1 MEIVGPALLSST
13 QGDSH
18 RTIATDL
25 GLPADTVRGWIR
37 KLTGQAEWLGTT
49 GTVAAHMFDAN
60 LPDLLSTQVQ
70 SPLAKAIWALGA
82 AAAAARLMFRPIATP
97 WEFLAAI
104 TQGQLLAPLRSD

>member
-1 MEIVGPALLSST
+1 MEVVGPALLSSA

-70 SPLAKAIWALGA
+70 SPLAKAISALGA

-104 TQGQLLAPLRSD
+104 AQGQLLAPLRSD

>member
-1 MEIVGPALLSST
+1 ML
-13 QGDSH
+13 
-18 RTIATDL
+18 
-25 GLPADTVRGWIR
+25 
-37 KLTGQAEWLGTT
+37 
-49 GTVAAHMFDAN
+49 DAN